1 MADAPSIKATGFQ
14 SAADDVARLLSEG
27 RLSRADF
34 EARLPAGDR
43 AYLEKQ
49 LAASSWVPIATY
61 VRVAAILAELEG
73 RGDAR
78 AYFRARGYRAAERLH
93 KAGVYRQFEASVET
107 WGKRA
112 GSIATTMSAVLYN
125 FTRWTFEARPDRG
138 GFEIRIDEAR
148 EFPDSLR
155 FVGEGF
161 IEYISRHQSAG
172 KKVEVSSERTA
183 PDRIVYTI
191 DVE

>member
-1 MADAPSIKATGFQ
+1 
-14 SAADDVARLLSEG
+14 
-27 RLSRADF
+27 
-34 EARLPAGDR
+34 
-43 AYLEKQ
+43 
-49 LAASSWVPIATY
+49 VPIATY

-191 DVE
+191 DVAD